1 MKLNLGGLKIEELK
15 LFMIKKNKKFK
26 IIECPRDAMQ
36 GISKFIPTENKA
48 NYINSLLKV
57 GFDVV
62 DFGSFVSPKAV
73 PQMRDTAKLISQ
85 LKLNNDTSL
94 LCIVLN
100 KRGVMEASSF
110 DEISYIGYP
119 FSISNIFQ
127 KKNSNKTI
135 DDSLYLV
142 DELINICLKKNKK
155 LLVYIS
161 MAFGNPYNEKYSPE
175 IVFHYINILS
185 KMGVKYF
192 TLADTVGVAN
202 NDLIKFIFEELSKI
216 NINFGA
222 HFHSRPDLSYSK
234 IEMAYKYGCNRFD
247 STISGIGGCPFANDD
262 LVGNISTQTLL
273 NFVQSKKIKHSLNLL
288 NLESACNEAK
298 KLFKF

>member
-1 MKLNLGGLKIEELK
+1 MKLNLAGLKIEELK

-36 GISKFIPTENKA
+36 GISKFIPTEKKV

-57 GFDVV
+57 GFDVI

-73 PQMRDTAKLISQ
+73 PQMRDTAKLINQ
-85 LKLNNDTSL
+85 LHLNNDSSL
-94 LCIVLN
+94 LSVVLN
-100 KRGVMEASSF
+100 KRGAIEASSF
-110 DEISYIGYP
+110 DEISFIGYP

-135 DDSLYLV
+135 DDSLYLL
-142 DELINICLKKNKK
+142 DELINICSKKNKK

-175 IVFHYINILS
+175 IVFNYINVLS
-185 KMGVKYF
+185 NMGVKYF

-202 NDLIKFIFEELSKI
+202 NDLIKLIFEELSKI
-216 NINFGA
+216 KLNFGA
-222 HFHSRPDLSYSK
+222 HFHSTSDLSYSK

-247 STISGIGGCPFANDD
+247 STISGIGGCPFAKDD

-273 NFVQSKKIKHSLNLL
+273 NFVQTNKIKHSLNLL
-288 NLESACNEAK
+288 NLESAYNEAK
-298 KLFKF
+298 NLFKF

>member
-1 MKLNLGGLKIEELK
+1 MKLNLGGLKTEELK

-94 LCIVLN
+94 LSIALN

-142 DELINICLKKNKK
+142 DELINICLKK
-155 LLVYIS
+155 
-161 MAFGNPYNEKYSPE
+161 
-175 IVFHYINILS
+175 
-185 KMGVKYF
+185 
-192 TLADTVGVAN
+192 
-202 NDLIKFIFEELSKI
+202 
-216 NINFGA
+216 
-222 HFHSRPDLSYSK
+222 
-234 IEMAYKYGCNRFD
+234 
-247 STISGIGGCPFANDD
+247 
-262 LVGNISTQTLL
+262 
-273 NFVQSKKIKHSLNLL
+273 
-288 NLESACNEAK
+288 
-298 KLFKF
+298 

>member
-1 MKLNLGGLKIEELK
+1 MKLNLGGLKTEELK

-94 LCIVLN
+94 LSIALN

-142 DELINICLKKNKK
+142 DELINICLKKIKNFWFIFLW
-155 LLVYIS
+155 LLVIHI
-161 MAFGNPYNEKYSPE
+161 MK
-175 IVFHYINILS
+175 NIRQKLS
-185 KMGVKYF
+185 
-192 TLADTVGVAN
+192 
-202 NDLIKFIFEELSKI
+202 FII
-216 NINFGA
+216 
-222 HFHSRPDLSYSK
+222 
-234 IEMAYKYGCNRFD
+234 
-247 STISGIGGCPFANDD
+247 
-262 LVGNISTQTLL
+262 
-273 NFVQSKKIKHSLNLL
+273 
-288 NLESACNEAK
+288 
-298 KLFKF
+298 